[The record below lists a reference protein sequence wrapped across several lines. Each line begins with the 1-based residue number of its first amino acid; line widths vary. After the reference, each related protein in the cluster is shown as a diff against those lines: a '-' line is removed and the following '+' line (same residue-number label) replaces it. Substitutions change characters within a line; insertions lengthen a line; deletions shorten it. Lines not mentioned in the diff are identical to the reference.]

1 MAAVVSSEAL
11 ISMQCLEVE
20 RQEENMMMG
29 KIRNTLLGNVI
40 GLLICV
46 SQMAYAENITGL
58 ESDPFQQIEQVT
70 GELLTVIAG
79 HAEAYP
85 ANEQVYFAAL
95 NNLLEQHIDFN
106 YIAKKVMG
114 PYAKTATAEQRMG
127 FSRKFRAGLLETYGR
142 GLIGYG
148 DEKENIKKLVTE
160 LSYGDEKIV
169 LVNKAQLKPGQ
180 RRVSVKQEIQTAD
193 AVYPMEYSMAL
204 SKKTGKWK
212 AINVVIN
219 GINMRNIFQSQ
230 FISAAQKANGD
241 IDTVI
246 ANWSSK

>member
-1 MAAVVSSEAL
+1 
-11 ISMQCLEVE
+11 
-20 RQEENMMMG
+20 MMG

-46 SQMAYAENITGL
+46 SQVAYTENVTAF
-58 ESDPFQQIEQVT
+58 ENDPFQQIEQVT
-70 GELLTVIAG
+70 DELLKVIAD

-85 ANEQVYFAAL
+85 ANEQTYFAAL
-95 NNLLEQHIDFN
+95 SNLLEQHIDFN

-114 PYAKTATAEQRMG
+114 PYAKTATAEQRQS

-148 DEKENIKKLVTE
+148 DEK
-160 LSYGDEKIV
+160 IV
-169 LVNKAQLKPGQ
+169 LVNKTELKPSQ
-180 RRVSVKQEIQTAD
+180 RRVSVKQEIQTTD

-246 ANWSSK
+246 ANWSSE

>member
-1 MAAVVSSEAL
+1 
-11 ISMQCLEVE
+11 
-20 RQEENMMMG
+20 MMG
-29 KIRNTLLGNVI
+29 NTTNTLLSNVVA
-40 GLLICV
+40 LLLCV
-46 SQMAYAENITGL
+46 SQMAYAENVTAA
-58 ESDPFQQIEQVT
+58 EDSPFDQIEQVT
-70 GELLTVIAG
+70 GELLTVITE

-85 ANEQVYFAAL
+85 ANEQLYFAAL
-95 NNLLEQHIDFN
+95 NDLLEQHIDFN

-114 PYAKTATAEQRMG
+114 PYAKNATAKQRQS
-127 FSRKFRAGLLETYGR
+127 FSHKFRTGLLETYGR
-142 GLIGYG
+142 GLI
-148 DEKENIKKLVTE
+148 
-160 LSYGDEKIV
+160 SYGDEKIV
-169 LVNKAQLKPGQ
+169 LVNKAELKPGQ

-246 ANWSSK
+246 ADWSSK

>member
-46 SQMAYAENITGL
+46 SQMAYAENVTGL

-95 NNLLEQHIDFN
+95 NNLSAASFV
-106 YIAKKVMG
+106 A
-114 PYAKTATAEQRMG
+114 PYKFIG
-127 FSRKFRAGLLETYGR
+127 FA
-142 GLIGYG
+142 
-148 DEKENIKKLVTE
+148 
-160 LSYGDEKIV
+160 
-169 LVNKAQLKPGQ
+169 
-180 RRVSVKQEIQTAD
+180 
-193 AVYPMEYSMAL
+193 AL
-204 SKKTGKWK
+204 SVDKLITLSTLLFILAK
-212 AINVVIN
+212 I
-219 GINMRNIFQSQ
+219 IFSAPII
-230 FISAAQKANGD
+230 FVFTNSIGLYSAAGTCFSA
-241 IDTVI
+241 
-246 ANWSSK
+246 AA

>member
-20 RQEENMMMG
+20 LQEENMMMG
-29 KIRNTLLGNVI
+29 KIRNTLLGSVI

-46 SQMAYAENITGL
+46 SQMAYADNVTGL
-58 ESDPFQQIEQVT
+58 ENGPFQQIEQVT
-70 GELLTVIAG
+70 DKLLTVITG

-95 NNLLEQHIDFN
+95 DNLLEQHIDFN

-114 PYAKTATAEQRMG
+114 PYAKTATTEQRVS

-142 GLIGYG
+142 GLI
-148 DEKENIKKLVTE
+148 D
-160 LSYGDEKIV
+160 YGDEKIV
-169 LVNKAQLKPGQ
+169 LVNKAELKSGQ

-219 GINMRNIFQSQ
+219 GINMRNIFQNQ
-230 FISAAQKANGD
+230 FVSAAQKANGD

>member
-46 SQMAYAENITGL
+46 SQMAYAENVARL
-58 ESDPFQQIEQVT
+58 DNDPFQQIEQVT
-70 GELLTVIAG
+70 GELLAVIAE

-95 NNLLEQHIDFN
+95 NNLLERHIDFN

-114 PYAKTATAEQRMG
+114 PYAKNATAEQRQG
-127 FSRKFRAGLLETYGR
+127 FGRKFRAGLLETYGR
-142 GLIGYG
+142 GLI
-148 DEKENIKKLVTE
+148 
-160 LSYGDEKIV
+160 SYGDEKIV
-169 LVNKAQLKPGQ
+169 LVNKAELKPGQ
-180 RRVSVKQEIQTAD
+180 RRVSVKQEIQTTD

-204 SKKTGKWK
+204 SKRTGKWK